1 MAWYKTVI
9 AKGNAGIPKYVDG
22 HIHYDGTPEVM
33 AEYAVLARAC
43 GATII
48 GGCCGTMPAH
58 LKAMRRALDNYK
70 VRDVPSLSEISK
82 ALGPFSSL
90 SDRIGDEPKPAR
102 IRRGK
107 RK

>member
-1 MAWYKTVI
+1 
-9 AKGNAGIPKYVDG
+9 
-22 HIHYDGTPEVM
+22 
-33 AEYAVLARAC
+33 
-43 GATII
+43 
-48 GGCCGTMPAH
+48 
-58 LKAMRRALDNYK
+58 MRRALDNYK

-90 SDRIGDEPKPAR
+90 SDGIGDEPKPAR

>member
-1 MAWYKTVI
+1 
-9 AKGNAGIPKYVDG
+9 
-22 HIHYDGTPEVM
+22 M

-90 SDRIGDEPKPAR
+90 SDGIGDEPKPAR